1 MLLRDLTIENFRSFE
16 KYQLNGLARVNL
28 LVGDNNCGKTSVLE
42 AAYLLNS
49 GGDLGAACYVLDL
62 REDIQLEPQSTDR
75 GSRQQY
81 NSRSLFFHSDA
92 SSQEGARSWFRMTG
106 ESSGDVKGIGS
117 TQELIGE
124 LNLEPDPIGSENGV
138 PSDVARTPH
147 FTLRCSID
155 DKERTEFVQTDRRGT
170 YSPPW
175 AGYGGQLRKKNEPL
189 VLLPTRR
196 MSTQQ
201 WIEIWTSVYTQKRD
215 RFVAQA
221 MQVVSPDFH
230 GIPIITPGRG
240 QFRSEVLV
248 DRGDDRL
255 RLSELGD
262 GLVSMLEI
270 GTMLAYSASGTAL
283 IDEIDT
289 GLHYSRLKD
298 MWRMVI
304 KAAQELD
311 VQVFATT
318 HSLDCIRGLADA
330 VQQDE
335 SLTGDI
341 ALFRI
346 DRRSDEAVRF
356 GGEEL
361 PIVAGHEIEVR

>member
-1 MLLRDLTIENFRSFE
+1 MLLRDLTIENFRSFD

-49 GGDLGAACYVLDL
+49 RGDLGAVCGVLDL
-62 REDIQLEPQSTDR
+62 REDIQLDAPSKEYS
-75 GSRQQY
+75 SRQRY
-81 NSRSLFFHSDA
+81 NSKSLFFR
-92 SSQEGARSWFRMTG
+92 SSGSSEECSHSWFRLTA
-106 ESSGDVKGIGS
+106 EASEDAKQPDRL
-117 TQELIGE
+117 QELLGE
-124 LNLEPDPIGSENGV
+124 LDLEPDATRPDNGV
-138 PSDVARTPH
+138 PSEIARTPH
-147 FTLRCSID
+147 LTLRYSLD
-155 DKERTEFVQTDRRGT
+155 ANGRTEFVQTDRRGT

-175 AGYGGQLRKKNEPL
+175 AGYGGQLRREYEPL
-189 VLLPTRR
+189 IFTAPGS
-196 MSTQQ
+196 MGTQG
-201 WIEIWTSVYTQKRD
+201 WIELWKRVYKERRD
-215 RFVAQA
+215 RIVTQA
-221 MQVVSPDFH
+221 MQVISPEFH
-230 GIPIITPGRG
+230 GIPIVISTG
-240 QFRSEVLV
+240 QFRAEILV
-248 DRGDDRL
+248 DRGNDR
-255 RLSELGD
+255 RYLSEMGD
-262 GLVSMLEI
+262 GLVNMMEV
-270 GTMLAYSASGTAL
+270 GAVMAYCASGTCL

-361 PIVAGHEIEVR
+361 PVVAGHEIEVR